1 MGVIDTT
8 AEANLASRMNPIGDA
23 ARRAMDSARSITPP
37 KREAVPVELLIKTFF
52 KDRCSRCWDSHI
64 ALDIFDRPDRCG
76 FCLTARIPI
85 TAAAQKILDCVL
97 TRIEKGRTV
106 DALTLNTARML
117 SRGTAEEPVLGAVLQ
132 AHLKCDPRRIKQLMR
147 TLRDEWLLP
156 VSASR
161 EEPYGYYIATSQE
174 ELIAWARTSRAQA
187 ISTLA
192 TLYRLLRANIPA
204 LAGQENLDFVE
215 QVSSELQE
223 AIR

>member
-1 MGVIDTT
+1 MEVSTDK
-8 AEANLASRMNPIGDA
+8 SMSPIADA
-23 ARRAMDSARSITPP
+23 ARRAMESARTINPP
-37 KREAVPVELLIKTFF
+37 KRDAEPVELMIKTFF
-52 KDRCSRCWDSHI
+52 KDCCSRCWNSHI
-64 ALDIFDRPDRCG
+64 TKDIFGRPDRCG
-76 FCLTARIPI
+76 FCLTARMPV

-97 TRIEKGRTV
+97 LRIERGKTV
-106 DALTLNTARML
+106 DSLTLDAARML
-117 SRGTAEEPVLGAVLQ
+117 SRGTAEEPVMGAVLQ
-132 AHLKCDPRRIKQLMR
+132 AHLKCDPRRIKQIMR

-215 QVSSELQE
+215 QVSNELQE